1 MRILLDTCTFLWLA
15 LDEPQ
20 LSTAARE
27 VFTDPLNEVF
37 LSAASAF
44 EIAVKQELGRLPLP
58 QPAQRYVPRL
68 REAHLVQPLALDEES
83 ALHAAPLPPQHPAC
97 WSRKRSSTGW
107 CCSPRTRT
115 SGATRCGRFGR
126 APFPAPQ
133 REARASLD

>member
-83 ALHAAPLPPQHPAC
+83 ALHAARLPALHRDPFDRLLVAQAIVHGLVLLTPDEDV
-97 WSRKRSSTGW
+97 RRY
-107 CCSPRTRT
+107 PVRT
-115 SGATRCGRFGR
+115 
-126 APFPAPQ
+126 
-133 REARASLD
+133 LW

>member
-83 ALHAAPLPPQHPAC
+83 ALHAASLPALHRDPFDRLLVAQAIVHGLVLLTPDEDV
-97 WSRKRSSTGW
+97 RRY
-107 CCSPRTRT
+107 PVRT
-115 SGATRCGRFGR
+115 
-126 APFPAPQ
+126 
-133 REARASLD
+133 LW